1 MKLSDLKAGSNT
13 KQTLL
18 LPVASPY
25 PVEIT
30 AICGSQPGKTLIV
43 TAGIHGCEYVGIEA
57 LNRLKKE
64 LDPSGLSGRVILLP
78 LVNPEGFYMGA
89 KQTIPADGQNLN
101 RMFPG
106 DPAGTFSSRF
116 AKILEKVLYPEA
128 DFLMDLHGGDINEAL
143 TPLIFFPAAVPDTL
157 AAKTSAAAAALS
169 VPYRVPSLLQQK
181 FGDGL
186 ACRDHGA
193 HRFIGVDDALDDVGV
208 AAVQGLPEGGGHL
221 R

>member
-64 LDPSGLSGRVILLP
+64 LDPAGLSGRGCQTNDP
-78 LVNPEGFYMGA
+78 CGWPEF
-89 KQTIPADGQNLN
+89 KPHV
-101 RMFPG
+101 
-106 DPAGTFSSRF
+106 SR
-116 AKILEKVLYPEA
+116 
-128 DFLMDLHGGDINEAL
+128 
-143 TPLIFFPAAVPDTL
+143 
-157 AAKTSAAAAALS
+157 
-169 VPYRVPSLLQQK
+169 
-181 FGDGL
+181 
-186 ACRDHGA
+186 
-193 HRFIGVDDALDDVGV
+193 
-208 AAVQGLPEGGGHL
+208 
-221 R
+221 

>member
-64 LDPSGLSGRVILLP
+64 LDPAGLSGRIILLP

-89 KQTIPADGQNLN
+89 KQTIPADG
-101 RMFPG
+101 
-106 DPAGTFSSRF
+106 
-116 AKILEKVLYPEA
+116 
-128 DFLMDLHGGDINEAL
+128 
-143 TPLIFFPAAVPDTL
+143 
-157 AAKTSAAAAALS
+157 
-169 VPYRVPSLLQQK
+169 
-181 FGDGL
+181 
-186 ACRDHGA
+186 
-193 HRFIGVDDALDDVGV
+193 
-208 AAVQGLPEGGGHL
+208 
-221 R
+221 